1 MLMVL
6 GMETSAILFAGACI
20 LAFVFG
26 VSLWKIWQS
35 FKLKREH
42 KNAALGMADKL
53 PDSGAKSLDLH
64 KQTIKYMETLSK
76 SLELG
81 KTKRIAPDLRI
92 NFEKLEDRLTWAG
105 LRSKISTAGF
115 CEARVRLALVASVAF
130 LVLGMIFSTEL
141 AMLGFVI
148 GLLIGFNLPDMSIK
162 KSAKLRRKEMESHL
176 PEMLDVV
183 ALGMRSGLS
192 FDSSLL
198 IYTSHFDTSLS
209 QEVELAQKKW
219 TSGLERRDD
228 ALRAL
233 AKTYDSK
240 LFSRCVETIVR
251 SIRFGTQM
259 AENLERA
266 AAQARVVY
274 RTSREEAV
282 AKAPVKMMIPTG
294 TLILPAMLI
303 MVLGPV
309 ILELMQ
315 GGF

>member
-1 MLMVL
+1 MFLNIDINMFLLIGSCV
-6 GMETSAILFAGACI
+6 

-26 VSLWKIWQS
+26 VSIWKVWQS

-42 KNAALGMADKL
+42 KVSVLGINDKA
-53 PDSGAKSLDLH
+53 SGEKSKSFDVH
-64 KQTIKYMETLSK
+64 RQTIEYIETLSK

-81 KTKRIAPDLRI
+81 KTKRFAPEVKT
-92 NFEKLEDRLTWAG
+92 NVEKLETQLTWAG
-105 LRSKISTAGF
+105 LNDKISIAGY
-115 CEARVRLALVASVAF
+115 CEARMRLAVVFSIAF
-130 LVLGMIFSTEL
+130 LVIGMIFSTEL
-141 AMLGFVI
+141 ALLGFVL
-148 GLLIGFNLPDMSIK
+148 GLLVGFNLPDRSVK
-162 KSAKLRRKEMESHL
+162 KSANLRCKEMEAHL

-192 FDSSLL
+192 FDSSLM
-198 IYTSHFDTSLS
+198 IYTTHFDTALS
-209 QEVELAQKKW
+209 HEIALAQKKW
-219 TSGLERRDD
+219 TSGLDRRDD
-228 ALRAL
+228 ALRTL
-233 AKTYDSK
+233 AKSYDSK
-240 LFSRCVETIVR
+240 LFLRCVETIVR